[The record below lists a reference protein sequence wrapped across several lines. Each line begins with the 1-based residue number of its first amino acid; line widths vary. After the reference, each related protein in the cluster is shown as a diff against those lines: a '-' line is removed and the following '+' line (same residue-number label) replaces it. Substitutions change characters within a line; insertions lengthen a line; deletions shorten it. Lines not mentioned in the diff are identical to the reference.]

1 MIYFVL
7 FFWCAYEVYSVQKIT
22 TMSYIYYQL
31 LSYSVMGYCY
41 TAYRYL
47 QWWMLWLPH
56 TINWATNYCITLTT
70 SAINVYRSEMIFPDV
85 GEHCFCHEYSRRNL
99 QKMVWLWTEKEMR
112 NLKQLVSAGIHC
124 PEPVKARFHWWIFY
138 PSMIGYHHTWKILK
152 LPHPHIQPNIKNS
165 SSMPARCLINANS
178 SAPI

>member
-1 MIYFVL
+1 MQEYNDETATDTDGEEGEDDDEWSDWRGQFTVTKNCSLFLKWIYFVL

-47 QWWMLWLPH
+47 QWWMLRLPH

-85 GEHCFCHEYSRRNL
+85 GTPDVKSGPIRYQKGLQLQLICCTPFRLLSKDFGGQRIGERIGVCSWSR
-99 QKMVWLWTEKEMR
+99 T
-112 NLKQLVSAGIHC
+112 
-124 PEPVKARFHWWIFY
+124 
-138 PSMIGYHHTWKILK
+138 
-152 LPHPHIQPNIKNS
+152 
-165 SSMPARCLINANS
+165 
-178 SAPI
+178 